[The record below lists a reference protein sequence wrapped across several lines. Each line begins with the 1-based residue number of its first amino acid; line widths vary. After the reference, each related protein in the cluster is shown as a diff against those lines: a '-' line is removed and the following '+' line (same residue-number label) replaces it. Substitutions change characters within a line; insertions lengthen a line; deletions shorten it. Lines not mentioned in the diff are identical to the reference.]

1 MDDLNAQQI
10 VLLTLLVS
18 FVTSIATGITTVSLL
33 EQAPEPVTQTINRVV
48 EKTVERVVTEPAENT
63 ETVVEREV
71 VTVVVNEEDLTIEAV
86 EKNSRSLV
94 RIYSESGDLRNLIA
108 LGIVINQNGDI
119 VTDAFQLNDRTDYIG
134 VYQSGEFPLDIV
146 RNEQG
151 ENFAT
156 LSISENSENPNPN
169 NFSPATFADSSNL
182 RLGQSVI
189 SLSGESR
196 NSVSTGIINSLE
208 NDPEGGLKH
217 IVTSVNSDNVLIGS
231 VILNLQGEIA
241 GIKIQDQS
249 GLTSFVPAN
258 LVKSFLTTGEL
269 VFNQQEIADHSVV
282 NSPADLPAETE

>member
-1 MDDLNAQQI
+1 MEDLNAQQI

-94 RIYSESGDLRNLIA
+94 RIYSKSGDLRNLEA
-108 LGIVINQNGDI
+108 LGVVINSGGDI
-119 VTDAFQLNDRTDYIG
+119 ITDASNISDREDYIG
-134 VYQSGEFPLDIV
+134 VYQTGEFDLDII
-146 RNEQG
+146 RDEDT
-151 ENFAT
+151 EKFAT
-156 LSISENSENPNPN
+156 LSIVTTEENPNPN
-169 NFSPATFADSSNL
+169 NFSPGTFADSNSL

-196 NSVSTGIINSLE
+196 NSVSTGIINSL
-208 NDPEGGLKH
+208 DVDTEGSLNH
-217 IVTSVNSDNVLIGS
+217 IVASVSAENVLIGS
-231 VILNLQGEIA
+231 VILNLQGEIV

-258 LVKSFLTTGEL
+258 TVKDFLAVGEL
-269 VFNQQEIADHSVV
+269 VFNQQEISEEET
-282 NSPADLPAETE
+282 AETE